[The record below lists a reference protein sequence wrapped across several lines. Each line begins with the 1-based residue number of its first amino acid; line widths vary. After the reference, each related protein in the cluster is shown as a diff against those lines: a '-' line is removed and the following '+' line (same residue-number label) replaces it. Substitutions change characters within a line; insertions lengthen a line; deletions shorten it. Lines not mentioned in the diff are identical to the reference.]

1 LQGLGLVSTVRVMKQ
16 KFFCATVLA
25 AFLWSPLALFAQESP
40 TAVAERE
47 EFAANYKRM
56 NTKIEQLEDTLQAYQ
71 KQIGTLVDEV
81 HSLRGEVD
89 RLKSRNESA
98 ATQESIKRLADKIE
112 EVDKKRQADNEL
124 VISQLKA
131 LGKGLSKTA
140 PREPVTPKVEK
151 PPASEGNS
159 PPEKAYEYKIK
170 DGDTLVRIVAD
181 LRAQNYKVSQKQV
194 MDANPGVN
202 WSRLKIGQT
211 IYIPPSSP

>member
-1 LQGLGLVSTVRVMKQ
+1 MKQ
-16 KFFCATVLA
+16 DFLWATVLA
-25 AFLWSPLALFAQESP
+25 ALVWSPMASFAQESP

-47 EFAANYKRM
+47 EFTANYRRM

-71 KQIGTLVDEV
+71 KQLGALVDEV

-98 ATQESIKRLADKIE
+98 ATQDSIKRLADKIE

-131 LGKGLSKTA
+131 LGKGLSKTVPKEPA
-140 PREPVTPKVEK
+140 VNPRSEK
-151 PPASEGNS
+151 PPVSES
-159 PPEKAYEYKIK
+159 APPEKAYEYKIK
-170 DGDTLVRIVAD
+170 DGDTLVRIIQD

-202 WSRLKIGQT
+202 WTRLKIGQT
-211 IYIPPSSP
+211 IYIPPSTP